1 MGHKNL
7 LIFLYFIFG
16 TSAFF
21 DYSRYLGAEARYFSE
36 GGGFNLPQQQQS
48 QVQQQQ
54 QPLYSNSYYD
64 QLQEFIQQPE
74 QQQVQYQQPKQQQQQ
89 YPQEQQQYGY
99 DSEQQ
104 LAQIINEL
112 NARSYENDQAKA
124 AQELEQAVAQQQY
137 LKQEPAAPK
146 AQQQQHDDA
155 YEQLQQLTNEVKQIA
170 ETASGV
176 QHAEAKPLPQAA
188 ALKTEG
194 EQESADSL
202 PLQAKSEQPLTPMK
216 KGQSEFV
223 EFIEPPQ
230 SSMLKGVESMDKR
243 VVVSESS
250 ASSHR
255 GVKLLSSTGNIMFI
269 AVVTVCSVFV
279 VAGVVGGAYYYNN
292 SRKNP
297 ENDFDDFTRYSPAGP
312 GKKLQGF
319 RNGIRMDE
327 NGDDSL
333 AYKAQ
338 LHHYQQTKQKIIGAE
353 DGLSPTTTPTGGMS
367 SPRSIHH
374 NENSEDEAEDL
385 EEHNY
390 SVYECPGL
398 APTGDIEVSN
408 PNFGHH

>member
-1 MGHKNL
+1 L
-7 LIFLYFIFG
+7 Q
-16 TSAFF
+16 
-21 DYSRYLGAEARYFSE
+21 
-36 GGGFNLPQQQQS
+36 QQQQS
-48 QVQQQQ
+48 QQE
-54 QPLYSNSYYD
+54 
-64 QLQEFIQQPE
+64 QLFP
-74 QQQVQYQQPKQQQQQ
+74 QPKQQQQQ
-89 YPQEQQQYGY
+89 QQYPQQY

-104 LAQIINEL
+104 LAQIIDEL
-112 NARSYENDQAKA
+112 NSRSYEEEQAKA
-124 AQELEQAVAQQQY
+124 AQELDEAIAQQQF
-137 LKQEPAAPK
+137 LKQQQPQDVHQQEP
-146 AQQQQHDDA
+146 QQQQGQQHDDA
-155 YEQLQQLTNEVKQIA
+155 FDKLEELTNQVKQIA
-170 ETASGV
+170 ATAAQKG
-176 QHAEAKPLPQAA
+176 KDLLPE
-188 ALKTEG
+188 ALKPSSKEQG
-194 EQESADSL
+194 EQESASL

-216 KGQSEFV
+216 KGQSEYV
-223 EFIEPPQ
+223 EFIEPAQ
-230 SSMLKGVESMDKR
+230 SMALKGVESMDKR
-243 VVVSESS
+243 VVAESS
-250 ASSHR
+250 SSNNH

-292 SRKNP
+292 SRKSP

-338 LHHYQQTKQKIIGAE
+338 LHHYQQTKQKIIGGD
-353 DGLSPTTTPTGGMS
+353 DGLSPTTTPTGGMA

-374 NENSEDEAEDL
+374 NEHSEDEADDL

>member
-7 LIFLYFIFG
+7 LIFIYLIFG
-16 TSAFF
+16 TSSFI
-21 DYSRYLGAEARYFSE
+21 DYGRFIGAEARYFSE
-36 GGGFNLPQQQQS
+36 GGGFNLPQQQKQ

-54 QPLYSNSYYD
+54 GPYFSNYYD
-64 QLQEFIQQPE
+64 QLGSDYNQLE
-74 QQQVQYQQPKQQQQQ
+74 QQQPKQQQQ
-89 YPQEQQQYGY
+89 PQQYGY

-104 LAQIINEL
+104 LSQIIDEL
-112 NARSYENDQAKA
+112 NARSYEEEQAKA
-124 AQELEQAVAQQQY
+124 AQELEEAIAQQQF
-137 LKQEPAAPK
+137 LKQQPEEKQPQA
-146 AQQQQHDDA
+146 QQHDDA
-155 YEQLQQLTNEVKQIA
+155 FDKLQELTNEVKQIA
-170 ETASGV
+170 ATAAQKGKDLLPEALKPES
-176 QHAEAKPLPQAA
+176 AKPEQ
-188 ALKTEG
+188 G
-194 EQESADSL
+194 EQESA
-202 PLQAKSEQPLTPMK
+202 PLQLQTKPEQPLTPMK
-216 KGQSEFV
+216 KGQSEYV
-223 EFIEPPQ
+223 EFIEPLQ
-230 SSMLKGVESMDKR
+230 SKALKGVETMDKR
-243 VVVSESS
+243 VVAESS
-250 ASSHR
+250 GSSNIH

-292 SRKNP
+292 SRKSG
-297 ENDFDDFTRYSPAGP
+297 ESDFDDFTRYSPAGP

-338 LHHYQQTKQKIIGAE
+338 LHHYQQTKQKIIGGD
-353 DGLSPTTTPTGGMS
+353 DGLSPSTTPTGGMA

-408 PNFGHH
+408 PNFGHHH

>member
-36 GGGFNLPQQQQS
+36 GGGFNLPQQS

-64 QLQEFIQQPE
+64 QLQEFIQPE
-74 QQQVQYQQPKQQQQQ
+74 QQQQVQYQPKQ
-89 YPQEQQQYGY
+89 QQQYGY

-104 LAQIINEL
+104 LAQIIDEL

-137 LKQEPAAPK
+137 LKQEPEAPK
-146 AQQQQHDDA
+146 QQQQQHDDA

-170 ETASGV
+170 ETASGAQPQQAQQHV
-176 QHAEAKPLPQAA
+176 QQIPQAA
-188 ALKTEG
+188 AALKG
-194 EQESADSL
+194 EQESVDSA
-202 PLQAKSEQPLTPMK
+202 PAQAKSEQPLTPMK

-230 SSMLKGVESMDKR
+230 SSILKGVESMDKR
-243 VVVSESS
+243 VVVSQSS
-250 ASSHR
+250 GSSLR

-292 SRKNP
+292 SRKNA

-353 DGLSPTTTPTGGMS
+353 DGLSPSTTPTGGMS